1 MNDPEQE
8 IRVPETVDL
17 ERLSIDELK
26 ERISALQ
33 SEIKACEAQLEKK
46 ANQLTAANSLFG
58 SDD

>member
-1 MNDPEQE
+1 MNEPEQE
-8 IRVPETVDL
+8 IRLPKPVDL
-17 ERLSIDELK
+17 ERLSIEELR

-33 SEIKACEAQLEKK
+33 SEIKACEVQLEKK